1 MDDIEKSLELGR
13 ELRLVATTEALDSTK
28 LWTLTADG
36 LLDIQQHNDWVTN
49 LRERAIDSLI
59 DKAAAGLQIEL
70 DRATA
75 YVWMDRIVRSLTLGI
90 QASQSAYLGRVSAVL
105 NGTIM
110 PGHIDKDL
118 VLQELAVD
126 EFDEIG
132 SFLRAT
138 ALAAIDPLDPF
149 GNELVSHITTGC
161 VLHSYI
167 SGRDKASIMKEVG
180 PPKQERAIIDT
191 PVLLMLIGPDRV
203 SGPAFTALQQAVL
216 GNWDVIVAEHSLQEL
231 TDLVESSLP
240 DLLEKF
246 QEAAAKG
253 MKSAWYASLVDE
265 QLASLCFEAV
275 ETGKYRN
282 FHQIVEASRS
292 LAGKLESIGVVVRHH
307 HNENTASLV
316 ERCRTSLERVLS
328 DLHRYRRPQGIDRDA
343 ETMAMALRKRTRTTH
358 SGWPGAWVVTSDR
371 VMSPAYA
378 DVTREKIPLTL
389 TLAQWTT
396 LVTMTAE
403 PPSVKALAQAAAGQ
417 LVEEAMWLIPARFPS
432 DKAFALARQ
441 LTPEHGGSDTDL
453 RVAQLTLDDA
463 FDQQSATTMAA
474 AVLQK
479 RTVRVNALHARSS
492 KSAQV
497 EIAAAKKDKAI
508 SDALASKA
516 LAEKEASE
524 ELARQE
530 RTDHNASQ
538 VLLRW
543 ERKRLRRVVMS
554 FVGVLFIAAG
564 PVLGLLTGSSWLV
577 ILGVSTL
584 AIFVVAAYKWVMK
597 EDARFW
603 PGVVALCLQAVGLLS
618 DVTGLINNFTGTK

>member
-1 MDDIEKSLELGR
+1 MEDIEKSLQLGK
-13 ELRLVATTEALDSTK
+13 ELRLVATTEALDSTQ

-36 LLDIQQHNDWVTN
+36 LLDIQQHTEWVTN
-49 LRERAIDSLI
+49 LRERAIDALI
-59 DKAAAGLQIEL
+59 DKAAEGLQIQL

-75 YVWMDRIVRSLTLGI
+75 YIWMDRIVRSLTSGI
-90 QASQSAYLGRVSAVL
+90 QASQTAYLGQVSAVL

-110 PGHIDKDL
+110 PGHIDRHL

-126 EFDEIG
+126 ESDEIG
-132 SFLRAT
+132 GFLHAT

-167 SGRDKASIMKEVG
+167 AGRDKARIMKEVG
-180 PPKQERAIIDT
+180 APQQERAIIDT

-203 SGPAFTALQQAVL
+203 SGPAFTALQQAVG

-231 TDLVESSLP
+231 TELLESSLP

-246 QEAAAKG
+246 QQAAARG
-253 MKSAWYASLVDE
+253 MKSAWYSSLVDE

-275 ETGKYRN
+275 ESGKYKN
-282 FHQIVEASRS
+282 FPQIIEASRG
-292 LAGKLESIGVVVRHH
+292 LLGKLQSLGVTVRHH
-307 HNENTASLV
+307 HNENHPGLV
-316 ERCRTSLERVLS
+316 ERCRTSLERTLA
-328 DLHRYRRPQGIDRDA
+328 DLHRSRRTQGIERDA
-343 ETMAMALRKRTRTTH
+343 ETMAMALRKRARTTR
-358 SGWPGAWVVTSDR
+358 SGWPGAWVITSDR
-371 VMSPAYA
+371 VMAPAYA
-378 DVTREKIPLTL
+378 DISRDKVPLTL

-441 LTPEHGGSDTDL
+441 LSPEHGGSDTDL

-463 FDQQSATTMAA
+463 FDQESATTMAA

-479 RTVRVNALHARSS
+479 RSVRVNALHTKSS
-492 KSAQV
+492 RTAQM
-497 EIAAAKKDKAI
+497 EIAAAKKEMAISEALANKAI
-508 SDALASKA
+508 
-516 LAEKEASE
+516 AEKEASD
-524 ELARQE
+524 ARAEQE
-530 RTDHNASQ
+530 RLSHDASQ
-538 VLLRW
+538 DLLRW
-543 ERKRLRRVVMS
+543 ERKRLRRVVLS

-577 ILGVSTL
+577 ILGLVAL
-584 AIFVVAAYKWVMK
+584 AIFLIAAYKWVMR
-597 EDARFW
+597 EDAKFW
-603 PGVVALCLQAVGLLS
+603 PGIVAICLQALGFLS
-618 DVTGLINNFTGTK
+618 DVTGVMGAFTGTK